1 MSVDLLVPSVGESIT
16 QGVLARWIKHDG
28 DTVKQ
33 GDALFELETEK
44 TTVEVPSPASGILHA
59 VIAEGSTVEIG
70 QKAGTINSGPP
81 ASAQPKPEAVITKD
95 EKPGTR
101 LSPSVDLNVAESNP
115 NATFLKPEAAT
126 DAPAR
131 TSRRATMTPIRKAT
145 AQRLLLARQNSAH
158 VTTFNE
164 IDMSKVMDIRAHF
177 REEFEREHG
186 VKIGFMSFF
195 VKACCQALRI
205 YPNVNASIDG
215 DAIIYHDFCDIG
227 VALSIDAGLVVPVVR
242 NADQLHFAGI
252 EAAIVELARKA
263 REKRLLPADLEGG
276 TFTITNGGVFGSL
289 MSTPIPA
296 YPQTAILG
304 LHAIRNRP
312 VVVDEAIVARPM
324 MYAALS
330 YDHQVLDG
338 REAVGFLVKVKEF
351 VEEPDKLLLE
361 M

>member
-1 MSVDLLVPSVGESIT
+1 MNH
-16 QGVLARWIKHDG
+16 KHDG

-131 TSRRATMTPIRKAT
+131 TSRRATITPIRKAT

-242 NADQLHFAGI
+242 NANRLHFAGI
-252 EAAIVELARKA
+252 EA
-263 REKRLLPADLEGG
+263 
-276 TFTITNGGVFGSL
+276 
-289 MSTPIPA
+289 
-296 YPQTAILG
+296 G
-304 LHAIRNRP
+304 LSSSP
-312 VVVDEAIVARPM
+312 ARPGKSGCCPRTLR
-324 MYAALS
+324 AARSLS
-330 YDHQVLDG
+330 PT
-338 REAVGFLVKVKEF
+338 EACSVR
-351 VEEPDKLLLE
+351 
-361 M
+361 